1 MSLLYRDPYLNAR
14 HAAERLVEISEERAT
29 LRRKLLYFIR
39 KNQHLLPEGHVKTKA
54 KRGYLRDLNDSQIR
68 DAVEEICKNV

>member
-1 MSLLYRDPYLNAR
+1 MSIYHDPYLDSSLS
-14 HAAERLVEISEERAT
+14 AERLAEISQERAT

-39 KNQHLLPEGHVKTKA
+39 KNQHLLPEGHVKIRA

-68 DAVEEICKNV
+68 DAVEEIYKNV

>member
-1 MSLLYRDPYLNAR
+1 MSVYHDPYLDAHN
-14 HAAERLVEISEERAT
+14 AAERLVEINQERAT

-39 KNQHLLPEGHVKTKA
+39 KNQHLLLEGPVKTKA

-68 DAVEEICKNV
+68 DAVEEIYKNV